1 MTLTHVC
8 IGSIPIPGAKYMEA
22 WQSMVYCTGLENRR
36 SRNRSVSSN
45 LTASTNYW
53 VYDSG
58 SRRGLE
64 PCSASSIL
72 ATLTKIMESW
82 VSG

>member
-1 MTLTHVC
+1 MAAVLKTA
-8 IGSIPIPGAKYMEA
+8 GPKG
-22 WQSMVYCTGLENRR
+22 
-36 SRNRSVSSN
+36 SVSSN
-45 LTASTNYW
+45 LTASTNFNW

-72 ATLTKIMESW
+72 ATQTKNGEW
-82 VSG
+82 AGW

>member
-1 MTLTHVC
+1 MQLFR
-8 IGSIPIPGAKYMEA
+8 K
-22 WQSMVYCTGLENRR
+22 RF
-36 SRNRSVSSN
+36 SR
-45 LTASTNYW
+45 

-72 ATLTKIMESW
+72 ATLTSFAREVLVGGMPPL
-82 VSG
+82 

>member
-1 MTLTHVC
+1 MYQQL
-8 IGSIPIPGAKYMEA
+8 MEV
-22 WQSMVYCTGLENRR
+22 WQSPV
-36 SRNRSVSSN
+36 SN
-45 LTASTNYW
+45 LTASTNFNW

-72 ATLTKIMESW
+72 ATQTKNGELDEWFKSAPC
-82 VSG
+82 